1 MNSYTDDNILIYT
14 PLEGIR
20 KKLGMYVG
28 STGSDAANHVIKE
41 IISNAIDE
49 YLAGYGREIVV
60 ELLDNNSVRIA
71 DKGRGIP
78 LGSIVDVATKP
89 HSSGKFKEEGKAA
102 YGASGGLN
110 GIGLK
115 IATATGTVS
124 IKVVRDGKIYTNSF
138 SYLEGTG
145 TEKIV
150 ATKEKQTGT
159 EVTWKPDDTAFSD
172 NTLSLTGIRELLTD
186 LSYLTPGL
194 TFKLVHKGKTES
206 ISAKSIAEFITD
218 TVPPKQ
224 IVSPVMTFSIGDS
237 FLHVEGALA
246 WTKNVQ
252 LEKSYVNLIPTD
264 DGGTHCTALK
274 TVLTREMNKFLNS
287 DLKGT
292 EIRNGL
298 VFILSVKV
306 DEEPV
311 FKGQSK
317 DSLNMPTINA
327 PLSQLLKKEVEV
339 LLSSHKKFFE
349 DLLASVMQARKKLE
363 SSDQIRDVLTKAR
376 SKANPIPNKLKPALN
391 TKGAELFITEGLSA
405 SGSLIQ
411 TRDVYKHAIMS
422 LKGKPI
428 NFKKHDMTKVLKNEE
443 IQDLIIAMG
452 GFGETFTADKCAYD
466 KIVIATDA
474 DADGSHIRLLLISFF
489 FEFYPQ
495 LIRDGK
501 IYAVETPL
509 YIIKK
514 GQTLQY
520 VFTESEME
528 KVLKTLP
535 KSATYSRLK
544 GLGELNQDV
553 LAEFAFS
560 PKRRLVQ
567 YRMTDEDMVEQLLEN
582 FMGVD
587 GDERREFV
595 S

>member
-1 MNSYTDDNILIYT
+1 MSNYTDDNIQIYT

-41 IISNAIDE
+41 IISNSIDE
-49 YLAGYGREIVV
+49 YMAGYGKEIMV
-60 ELLDNNSVRIA
+60 ELLDNNSVKII

-115 IATATGTVS
+115 IATATGTIF
-124 IKVVRDGKIYTNSF
+124 IKVTRDGKIYTNSF

-145 TEKIV
+145 VEEIV

-172 NTLSLTGIRELLTD
+172 NTLSLSGIRTLLTD

-194 TFKLVHKGKTES
+194 TFTLIHKNKIES

-218 TVPPKQ
+218 TVSSKQ
-224 IVSPVMTFSIGDS
+224 LVSPVMTFSIGDS
-237 FLHVEGALA
+237 LLHVEGALA
-246 WTKNVQ
+246 WTKNTS
-252 LEKSYVNLIPTD
+252 LEKSYVNLIPTE

-292 EIRNGL
+292 EIRNGF

-306 DEEPV
+306 DDEPV

-327 PLSQLLKKEVEV
+327 PLSQLLKKEIEV
-339 LLSSHKKFFE
+339 LLSLHKEFFE
-349 DLLASVMQARKKLE
+349 DLLAAIMQARKQQE
-363 SSDQIRDVLTKAR
+363 STIQIKGVLAKAR
-376 SKANPIPNKLKPALN
+376 GRANPIPTKLKPALN
-391 TKGAELFITEGLSA
+391 PKGAELFITEGLSA
-405 SGSLIQ
+405 SGSLIN

-422 LKGKPI
+422 LKGKII
-428 NFKKHDMTKVLKNEE
+428 NFKKHDMEKVLKNEE
-443 IQDLIIAMG
+443 IQDLIIATG
-452 GFGETFTADKCAYD
+452 GFGEDFSAEKCLYD
-466 KIVIATDA
+466 KIIIATDS
-474 DADGSHIRLLLISFF
+474 DPDGR
-489 FEFYPQ
+489 
-495 LIRDGK
+495 
-501 IYAVETPL
+501 
-509 YIIKK
+509 
-514 GQTLQY
+514 
-520 VFTESEME
+520 
-528 KVLKTLP
+528 
-535 KSATYSRLK
+535 
-544 GLGELNQDV
+544 
-553 LAEFAFS
+553 
-560 PKRRLVQ
+560 
-567 YRMTDEDMVEQLLEN
+567 
-582 FMGVD
+582 
-587 GDERREFV
+587 
-595 S
+595 